1 MKALEYLLSRPL
13 LVTPEAF
20 ETAIAIVTREDRA
33 VPEAVEAKP
42 GTKMDGA
49 EAGMYR
55 RGSVAVIPMVGPVF
69 RYADFFTDM
78 CGGVTVERVA
88 RDLCTARDDPS
99 VSAVVLAID
108 SPGGEVTGVAELA
121 AMIRAAAGVKPVVAY
136 VEGLGAS
143 AAYWLAS
150 AAGEIVCESTAILGS
165 IGVVTGY
172 VKRDDPPGRRSYEF
186 VSSQS
191 PNKRPDPATEKGR
204 AEIQRTVDD
213 LAEVFIAAVAEYRDT
228 TPEKVASDFGQGG
241 VLVGQKAVDAGMA
254 DRVGSFE
261 SVLEELAAHGRPGV
275 PGRAGASANGPAAEG
290 NKLMFGFSFKPKA
303 DGSIAVEP
311 LASEADNAAARITA
325 AEPLKPAAPSAEAQ
339 AAAAQIEAMRRE
351 MTQLNARLIATK
363 ADGWYNALFA
373 SRLIVPAE
381 KADAVAA
388 YTQAAIDDAVSP
400 LADGK
405 TRVSLVEGIFK
416 ARTPHTLTREQLGA
430 GAAGAIVLPPGFQA
444 MEANASQADAPPTE
458 AELKS
463 YKKILVDAG
472 MLGRE
477 ALAN

>member
-20 ETAIAIVTREDRA
+20 ETAVAIVTREDRP

-42 GTKMDGA
+42 GTKIDGA
-49 EAGMYR
+49 ESGMYR
-55 RGSVAVIPMVGPVF
+55 RGSVAVVPMIGPIF
-69 RYADFFTDM
+69 RYADFFTGL
-78 CGGVTVERVA
+78 CGGATVDRMA
-88 RDLCTARDDPS
+88 RDLCMARDDPT
-99 VSAVVLAID
+99 VSAIVLAID

-121 AMIRAAAGVKPVVAY
+121 GMIRQASGVKPVVAY

-241 VLVGQKAVDAGMA
+241 LLVGQKAVDVGMA

-275 PGRAGASANGPAAEG
+275 PGRAGASANVKPAREG
-290 NKLMFGFSFKPKA
+290 QVFNFLFKAKA
-303 DGSIAVEP
+303 DGSGFTVEP
-311 LASEADNAAARITA
+311 QAEAAAAQIVA

-339 AAAAQIEAMRRE
+339 AAAAQVEAMRRE
-351 MTQLNARLIATK
+351 MAQLNARLIATK

-373 SRLIVPAE
+373 ARQIVPAE

-388 YTQAAIDDAVSP
+388 YTQAAIDDVASP

-444 MEANASQADAPPTE
+444 MEANASQADAPPTD
-458 AELKS
+458 AELKA

>member
-275 PGRAGASANGPAAEG
+275 PGRAGASAKGPAAEG
-290 NKLMFGFSFKPKA
+290 KQMFGFLVRPKA
-303 DGSIAVEP
+303 DGSTSIEP
-311 LASEADNAAARITA
+311 LASDPGQTQAQNVAVQAAA
-325 AEPLKPAAPSAEAQ
+325 PLKPDPQ
-339 AAAAQIEAMRRE
+339 VEAMRQELARVSA
-351 MTQLNARLIATK
+351 QLISTK

-373 SRLIVPAE
+373 AGRIVPAE

-388 YTQAAIDDAVSP
+388 YTQAAIDDVASP